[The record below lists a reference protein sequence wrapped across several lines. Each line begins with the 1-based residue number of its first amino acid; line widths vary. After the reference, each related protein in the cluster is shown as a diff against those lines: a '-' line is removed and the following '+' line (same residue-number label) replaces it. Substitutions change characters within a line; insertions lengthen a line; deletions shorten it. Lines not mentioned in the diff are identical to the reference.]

1 MRRVAALPTSVMFR
15 GVRLRVAL
23 VPVIALAVS
32 LAACS
37 PDDEPAAEPSQGPVT
52 GAGPSV
58 YGPLQDARQAGADYL
73 TAQTA
78 INKQLDAV
86 WSACMKARGY
96 DLAPPTPSRE
106 QILTDGFHIAY
117 GTDIANPTVRA
128 AEGYGVT
135 SRLVG
140 IPSVYDRVN
149 GVTEYVKTLTD
160 AQRTAFG
167 VVLDGCSDEAHTKV
181 LPTAELTQFDD
192 ASQDIAL
199 KIRSDGRVQAARA
212 QWAGCM
218 QAAGLPYRQP
228 DGVADALD
236 ARARPLY
243 KAAKPG
249 VVTPAARALHAEELR
264 VAAADWNCR
273 KSTITPAF
281 MSVRNELEGQ
291 FLDQNPE
298 LADRVWDR
306 MAAVIGKG

>member
-1 MRRVAALPTSVMFR
+1 MFR

-23 VPVIALAVS
+23 VPVIALAVA
-32 LAACS
+32 LTACS
-37 PDDEPAAEPSQGPVT
+37 SDDDPAAGPSQGPVT

-78 INKQLDAV
+78 INRQLDDV
-86 WSACMKARGY
+86 WRRCMKSRGY

-117 GTDIANPTVRA
+117 GTDIANPAVRA
-128 AEGYGVT
+128 TEGYGVT
-135 SRLVG
+135 SKLLG
-140 IPSVYDRVN
+140 IPSVYDRAN
-149 GVTEYVKTLTD
+149 GVTAFVKTLTD
-160 AQRTAFG
+160 AQRTAFD
-167 VVLDGCSDEAHTKV
+167 VVLNTCSDQAHSEV
-181 LPTAELTQFDD
+181 LPTAELTEFDD

-199 KIRSDGRVQAARA
+199 KIGNDARVRSARVRWGA
-212 QWAGCM
+212 CM
-218 QAAGLPYRQP
+218 QAAGLPYRSP
-228 DGVADALD
+228 DNVADALD

-243 KAAKPG
+243 KAFKPG
-249 VVTPAARALHAEELR
+249 VVTPAAQALHAEELR

-273 KSTITPAF
+273 KSTITPAY

-291 FLDQNPE
+291 FLDQNPD

-306 MAAVIGKG
+306 MAEVIAKG

>member
-1 MRRVAALPTSVMFR
+1 MFR

-32 LAACS
+32 LTACS
-37 PDDEPAAEPSQGPVT
+37 SDDDPAAEPSQGPVT

-78 INKQLDAV
+78 INRQLDEV
-86 WSACMKARGY
+86 WSACMKAKGY
-96 DLAPPTPSRE
+96 ELTPPTPSRE

-135 SRLVG
+135 SKLVG

-149 GVTEYVKTLTD
+149 GVTAYVETLSE
-160 AQRTAFG
+160 AERTAFDG
-167 VVLDGCSDEAHTKV
+167 VLDGCSDEAHGKV
-181 LPTAELTQFDD
+181 LPTAELTEFDD
-192 ASQDIAL
+192 ASQEIAL
-199 KIRSDGRVQAARA
+199 KVGNDTRVRTAQA
-212 QWAGCM
+212 QWGTCM
-218 QAAGLPYRQP
+218 QAAGLPFRSP
-228 DGVADALD
+228 DNVADAID

-243 KAAKPG
+243 QAAKPG

-273 KSTITPAF
+273 KSTITPAY

-291 FLDQNPE
+291 FLEQHPE
-298 LADRVWDR
+298 LANRLWDR
-306 MAAVIGKG
+306 MAVVIAKG